1 MASRDSIRFWFRGE
15 LQVIDDF
22 APTETLLD
30 FLRLR
35 RSACGTKEGCAEG
48 DCGACTVTVIRSV
61 AGEVRIEAVNACIQF
76 LGTLDGCVL
85 LTVEDLEDEHG
96 TLHPVQSAMIK
107 HHGSQ
112 CGFCTPGIVMS
123 LFAQSTSPTQV
134 SRGELED
141 CLAGNLCRCTGYK
154 PIMEAGLESC
164 NGASAD
170 LSGYFSQV
178 DEISELDDLFTG
190 NDESF
195 FAAPANKETLLDL
208 IAQHPDA
215 TLFSGATDV
224 GLWHTKLF
232 KKLPKLIYLGKVAEL
247 LSIEDDESELKLG
260 AAVSY
265 ERAAQFLGA
274 IDKDIAELLRRL
286 GSTQVRNA
294 GTIGGNIA
302 NGSPI
307 GDSPPVLIALGA
319 SIILES
325 KGGRRSVLL
334 EDFFIEYGKQ
344 DRRADEV
351 LTEIIVP
358 KLKADQRFSC
368 FKLAKRY
375 DQDISSVMAAFCF
388 SLDGAKIT
396 EAKLAYGGMAG
407 TPKRAVNT
415 EAALIGQDVEEALAH
430 VMTLETD
437 FAPLDDHR
445 ASAEYRMVTAQ
456 NLLKKALLELSD
468 IEKQR
473 TRLLPKEAAHV

>member
-1 MASRDSIRFWFRGE
+1 MAIRDSIRFWFRGE

-22 APTETLLD
+22 APTETILD

-85 LTVEDLEDEHG
+85 LTVEDLKSENG

-123 LFAQSTSPTQV
+123 LFAQSISPTQA
-134 SRGELED
+134 SRSELED

-154 PIMEAGLESC
+154 PIMDAGLEAC
-164 NGASAD
+164 NGTGAG
-170 LSGYFSQV
+170 LSVYLTEI
-178 DEISELDDLFTG
+178 DEVSHQDDLFVG
-190 NDESF
+190 NEESF
-195 FAAPANKETLLDL
+195 FAAPGSKQTLLEL
-208 IAQHPDA
+208 IAEHPDA

-232 KKLPKLIYLGKVAEL
+232 KRLPKLIYLGKVEEL
-247 LSIEDDESELKLG
+247 LSIEESESELKLG

-265 ERAAQFLGA
+265 ERARHSLSA
-274 IDKDIAELLRRL
+274 IDNDIAELLRRL

-325 KGGRRSVLL
+325 KNSSRSVFL

-344 DRRADEV
+344 DRRSDEV
-351 LTEIIVP
+351 LSQIIVP
-358 KLKADQRFSC
+358 KPRADQHFSC

-396 EAKLAYGGMAG
+396 DAKLVYGGMAG
-407 TPKRAVNT
+407 TPMRAANT
-415 EAALIGQDVEEALAH
+415 EAALTGQEVDQALAH
-430 VMTLETD
+430 VKTLETD
-437 FAPLDDHR
+437 FAPMDDHR

-456 NLLKKALLELSD
+456 NLLKKALLELSES
-468 IEKQR
+468 EKQR
-473 TRLLPKEAAHV
+473 TRLVPKETAHV